1 MLGEEVAS
9 VVNETMTA
17 GYHTVV
23 FDGAKLTSG
32 MYLYRITA
40 GNFVQVN
47 KMMMLK

>member
-1 MLGEEVAS
+1 
-9 VVNETMTA
+9 MTA